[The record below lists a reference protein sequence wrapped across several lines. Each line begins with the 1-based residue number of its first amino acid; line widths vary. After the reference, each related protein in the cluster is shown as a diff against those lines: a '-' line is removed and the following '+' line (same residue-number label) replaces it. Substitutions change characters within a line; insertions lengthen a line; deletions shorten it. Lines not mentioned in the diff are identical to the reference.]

1 MPATSVTLSFP
12 ADLSRWDRDQ
22 LTTNHMRA
30 YLKKT
35 QGPAREGDVWEVFL
49 DVGCCGDSPDVPLRV
64 EAVESASG
72 DDDVELDENTR
83 IEYVERDACGV
94 NTGWKVQSEDGP
106 PAST

>member
-22 LTTNHMRA
+22 LDTNHMKA
-30 YLKKT
+30 YLRKT
-35 QGPAREGDVWEVFL
+35 KGPAREGDVWDVFL

-64 EAVESASG
+64 EAVDG
-72 DDDVELDENTR
+72 DGELDEDTL
-83 IEYVERDACGV
+83 IEYVEREACGV
-94 NTGWKVQSEDGP
+94 ETGWKVQSEDGP